1 MLHPIRL
8 CVAESLRGPDT
19 HKRRGGVP
27 SGVVKAQTVSLTI
40 VAFLIGVLAAGGIGV
55 RVIREVRTDDVT
67 RSLPGSSITAP
78 TYPSNGYFV
87 DPDETLIASTAVIP
101 LSVRQDGSS
110 LSIRYD
116 LVSRSPI
123 AGMPDTGPF
132 LLPSKWVLRIGSTMI
147 EGGPADPDT
156 RVALFD
162 LPQGARAAEI
172 DVVEIIN
179 PLAAY
184 PLNVFFGLSETN
196 PRVEIIDG
204 VSIELLRVSEEGA
217 NTIVHIR
224 IDVGDPAIPMIWI
237 EGAGPGWRPAVREA
251 ARLRVDLTWVGGD
264 LPETIRL
271 RAHGTQWIE
280 IEGRYRVSIG
290 KFG

>member
-1 MLHPIRL
+1 M
-8 CVAESLRGPDT
+8 
-19 HKRRGGVP
+19 
-27 SGVVKAQTVSLTI
+27 KAQTVSLTI

-78 TYPSNGYFV
+78 TYPSSGYFV

-204 VSIELLRVSEEGA
+204 VSIKLLRVSEEGA

-251 ARLRVDLTWVGGD
+251 GRLRVDLTWVGGD